1 MNRPPTDP
9 TARPAIAPKFISPKP
24 GVFIV
29 KILSQN
35 QAKRNECKL
44 QLRLQVAAW
53 FNAPTH
59 ETLFRGHRPP
69 RLSFI
74 RPYLVAQRLS
84 EHASACREN
93 PTHCLPRSKV
103 RRNGPC
109 HHGSH
114 SGKTLPRRCALG
126 GASRSKLPQ
135 SIW

>member
-24 GVFIV
+24 GVFID

-35 QAKRNECKL
+35 QVKRNECKL

-53 FNAPTH
+53 FNAPIH

-74 RPYLVAQRLS
+74 RSYLVAQRLS

-93 PTHCLPRSKV
+93 PTQCLPHSNV
-103 RRNGPC
+103 RRNGPR
-109 HHGSH
+109 HYGSH
-114 SGKTLPRRCALG
+114 SRKTVPRRRSLG
-126 GASRSKLPQ
+126 GASRAKLP
-135 SIW
+135 